1 MTTTPQNPTPTNP
14 PPTHATPAL
23 IALLD
28 GIIPPRP
35 GTDSSPD
42 LPGAGG
48 LGLAPAVLA
57 DAAASQRQADL
68 DEVLSHLPED
78 ITDLDPLARDA
89 VLRTIADAHPRPFAS
104 VINMAYT
111 AYYTDPRVLHALQAR
126 TGYQATPPQ
135 PGGYDLDAFDPA
147 LLDRVRTRPPLWRR
161 A

>member
-1 MTTTPQNPTPTNP
+1 MTPD
-14 PPTHATPAL
+14 L

-35 GTDSSPD
+35 ATGAAPD

-48 LGLAPAVLA
+48 LGLAAAVLD
-57 DAAASQRQADL
+57 DAAASNRQADL
-68 DEVLSHLPED
+68 DEVLGRLPAGF
-78 ITDLDPLARDA
+78 TDLDPRAREA
-89 VLRTIADAHPRPFAS
+89 ALRTVADALPRAFAS

-135 PGGYDLDAFDPA
+135 PGGYPLDEFDPA
-147 LLDRVRTRPPLWRR
+147 LLERVRTRPPLWRR